1 MSDKKNFAQV
11 IKKGIGKTVLWA
23 AITFIVMLLL
33 LISALQIPF
42 IQTKAVKEL
51 TDFVSEKIQFP
62 IAIGYVNIQWFDMLL
77 LEDVIIKDPTGVEMI
92 SVEELLVDFEIS
104 SLLDKQNI
112 NIDAVTLTESD
123 VKIIKNSAVNGLN
136 INQFIKNLR
145 EWLASDK
152 PAKKAPLFT
161 IDEIYISNSNF
172 SINDPTRDSIHTG
185 FDYYHFNLVD
195 IDLKAENFLVVA
207 DTLEFDLK
215 SLTTKDPVTELSV
228 NEMSTF
234 YRLSKQEM
242 QFFGLNLKL
251 NESVIRDTVILK
263 YNNTEALS
271 SFTDSVSFEAN
282 LDATVIN
289 SKDLAL
295 FAPYL
300 SRFDESYQLSGKING
315 KVGSFSVKAMTLSFG
330 KNSNLIGNISFEG
343 LPDFQ
348 ETFIEGDLRN
358 SFVLASDIEQYVND
372 EIYDQAKKLGSVHL
386 SANFVGFPND
396 FVANGSFNTSI
407 GNVISDINLKIDDST
422 KSSFYSGSLSTQ
434 DFNLGILTGRP
445 DLVQRINMKGN
456 IEGSGFK
463 LETAEFN
470 LKATIS
476 KLGFKNYTYKNIVT
490 DARMATEFFEGKLSI
505 NDPNLKFSAE
515 GNIDLRKDI
524 NLINIQ
530 AKLDTAL
537 LAPLKLSEKQIAI
550 STSLDLNIKGLEIDS
565 LVGVASFNNT
575 YFNYEDRELS
585 IDSLKIIS
593 LKENS
598 GRVFGLDSDF
608 IKVHTTG
615 HFEFSEF
622 YYDIVR
628 LVKEYKLNFL
638 NNEKDIQE
646 YYAHKREKEYERYD
660 LDFNV
665 QLTDVNPVVNL
676 FLPDLFISPH
686 TEIEGS
692 FSGGYTSILSLAGFL
707 DTLTYKGVELY
718 DSQFEVNTSKVADS
732 ASVLAMAYFFSENQK
747 LQNLTN
753 TKKLLFEGA
762 WLNDHIDFRSNIVAE
777 EEENYMRLNGDLEF
791 LTNQTVISFD
801 KSDIFAIGK
810 QWDISQ
816 QNKILIRNKEISF
829 ENLKIFHGEQNITVN
844 GAISDSVDKKLTVEI
859 NNFDVSNLDP
869 VLSYNFDGEINGYL
883 EAQNLYKELLLES
896 EMAISDFKI
905 ENFLVGDL
913 SGSSKWNNV
922 QRQLDINYQINRLA
936 RKIMELKGF
945 IKPQSEEE
953 QLNIMATFDQA
964 NMNIAEPFIKE
975 VFSDIKGVASGKFQI
990 SGMLNYPILT
1000 GEGEVKDGGFKLN
1013 YLNTTYTFEGKLLFD
1028 ANEIGVRQLSLFDA
1042 HSNEAILNG
1051 GIFHDGFRNFVIDL
1065 RANMVNFQVMNTSRS
1080 DNDLYYG
1087 TAFVT
1092 GRLNILGGINNLHF
1106 DARAITNKGT
1116 ELFIPIES
1124 TTGIEQET
1132 FINFVNFNDSIY
1144 SSRFEN
1150 LTNQIDLKGI
1160 NLDFD
1165 IEITPDAYTE
1175 IIFDLQAGDIIRG
1188 RGNGKINLLIDTNG
1202 DFNMFGNYEFEEGG
1216 YNFTLYNIINK
1227 EFDIQSGSTINW
1239 YGDPYGGILD
1249 IKASYQQMASLAP
1262 LLNVS
1267 EDIELTAELK
1277 RRYPSEVILELDGPL
1292 LSPEIG
1298 FDIKITNYPENATTP
1313 GGGPSLGN
1321 AVNLFLSRI
1330 NLDRQERE
1338 RQVFSL
1344 IVLRQFSPENSFN
1357 TSGSFGSSVSELF
1370 SNQLSY
1376 WITQVDENLEIDV
1389 DLSGL
1394 DAEALNTFQLRLSY
1408 SFFDGRLRV
1417 TRDGS
1422 FTNVENE
1429 TNALSVLG
1437 EWTVEYFLTP
1447 DGRFRA
1453 KVYNRNN
1460 YNNWVNQGDQNN
1472 RQTSFSGG
1480 VSLLHVASFDN
1491 LKELFKDLQDEKEAV
1506 KQKKSGE
1513 NKKKE
1518 EEVIP
1523 PLNVTNPKEND
1534 TESSGNEDEG
1544 NLEGQIIK

>member
-1 MSDKKNFAQV
+1 
-11 IKKGIGKTVLWA
+11 
-23 AITFIVMLLL
+23 MLVF
-33 LISALQIPF
+33 ALQIPF
-42 IQTKAVKEL
+42 VQTKAVSKL
-51 TDFVSEKIQFP
+51 TTYVSEKIQFP
-62 IAIGYVNIQWFDMLL
+62 ISIGYVNIRWFDMLL
-77 LEDVIIKDPTGVEMI
+77 LEDVVIKDQTGAEMI
-92 SVEELLVDFEIS
+92 QVKELLVDFELA

-123 VKIIKNSAVNGLN
+123 VRLVKNSAVNGLN

-152 PAKKAPLFT
+152 PAKKAPVFT
-161 IDEIYISNSNF
+161 IDEISLVNSNF
-172 SINDPTRDSIHTG
+172 SIDDPTRDSIKTG
-185 FDYYHFNLVD
+185 FDYYHFSLVD
-195 IDLKAENFLVVA
+195 IELRAENFLVVA
-207 DTLEFDLK
+207 DTLQFDLR
-215 SLTTKDPVTELSV
+215 SLTTHDPVTELSV
-228 NEMSTF
+228 KNMSTF
-234 YRLSKQEM
+234 YRLSKNEM
-242 QFFGLNLKL
+242 QFMGLHLRA
-251 NESVIRDTVILK
+251 NESLIKDTVILK

-271 SFTDSVSFEAN
+271 YFTDSVGFEAN
-282 LDATVIN
+282 LDGAVIN

-295 FAPYL
+295 FAPYME
-300 SRFDESYQLSGKING
+300 RFNEAYQLRGKVQG
-315 KVGSFSVKAMTLSFG
+315 KVGNFSVKDMALSFG
-330 KNSNLIGNISFEG
+330 EKSRLIGNISFDG
-343 LPDFQ
+343 LPNFQ
-348 ETFIEGDLRN
+348 ETFIEGDLTN
-358 SFVLASDIEQYVND
+358 SSVSAADIQQYVNE
-372 EIYDQAKKLGSVHL
+372 EIYGQARKLGNINL

-396 FVANGSFNTSI
+396 FVANGKFDTDI
-407 GNVISDINLKIDDST
+407 GNIISDINLKIDDST
-422 KSSFYSGSLSTQ
+422 KRSFYSGSLSTQ
-434 DFNLGILTGRP
+434 NFNLGRLTGRP
-445 DLVQRINMKGN
+445 DLVQLINMNGN

-463 LETAEFN
+463 LETANFN
-470 LKATIS
+470 LRATIS
-476 KLGFKNYTYKNIVT
+476 RLGFKGYNYRNIVT
-490 DARMATEFFEGKLSI
+490 DARMAKEFFEGKFSI
-505 NDPNLKFSAE
+505 DDPNLKFNAE
-515 GNIDLRKDI
+515 GNIDLRKNV
-524 NLINIQ
+524 NLINVQ

-537 LAPLKLSEKQIAI
+537 LEPLKLSDREIAI
-550 STSLDLNIKGLEIDS
+550 SSSLDLNIKGLEIDS
-565 LVGVASFNNT
+565 LVGIAQFNNT
-575 YFNYEDRELS
+575 YVNYEGRELS
-585 IDSLKIIS
+585 VDSLKITS

-598 GRVFGLDSDF
+598 DRIFDLDSDF
-608 IKVHTTG
+608 IKLHTTG
-615 HFEFSEF
+615 RFQFSEF

-628 LVKEYKLNFL
+628 LVKEYRLNFL
-638 NNEKDIQE
+638 NNESALRE
-646 YYAHKREKEYERYD
+646 YYTYKREKQYERYE
-660 LDFNV
+660 LDFDI
-665 QLTDVNPVVNL
+665 QLTDINPVSSL
-676 FLPDLFISPH
+676 FLPDLYVSRGTDIA
-686 TEIEGS
+686 GS
-692 FSGGYTSILSLAGFL
+692 FSGGYTSIMSLAGGI
-707 DTLTYKGVELY
+707 DTLAYNGFELY
-718 DSQFEVNTSKVADS
+718 NSQFDINTSKIADS
-732 ASVLAMAYFFSENQK
+732 SNVLAMAYFYSEKQK
-747 LQNLTN
+747 LQNLTE
-753 TKKLLFEGA
+753 TKRLLFEGV
-762 WLNDHIDFRSNIVAE
+762 WLNDHINFRSNIVAD
-777 EEENYMRLNGDLEF
+777 EEENYMSLNGDLEF

-801 KSDIFAIGK
+801 RSDLFAIGK
-810 QWDISQ
+810 QWDIDP
-816 QNKILIRNKEISF
+816 QNKILIRNKEIAF

-883 EAQNLYKELLLES
+883 EAQNLYNELLLES

-905 ENFLVGDL
+905 ENFLVGDI

-922 QRQLDINYQINRLA
+922 QKQLDVNYQINRLA
-936 RKIMELKGF
+936 KKIMELDGYV
-945 IKPQSEEE
+945 KPQAEEE
-953 QLNIMATFDQA
+953 QLNILATFDQA
-964 NMNIAEPFIKE
+964 NMNIAEPFIRD
-975 VFSDIKGVASGKFQI
+975 VFSNIKGVASGKFQI
-990 SGMLNYPILT
+990 SGRLDYPILT
-1000 GEGEVKDGGFKLN
+1000 GEGEVTDGGFKLN
-1013 YLNTTYTFEGKLLFD
+1013 YLNTSYTFGGKLLFD
-1028 ANEIGVRQLSLFDA
+1028 ANEIGVRQLSLFDVN
-1042 HSNEAILNG
+1042 SNEAVLNG

-1065 RANMVNFQVMNTSRS
+1065 RANMVNFQVMNTSRN

-1092 GRLNILGGINNLHF
+1092 GRLNILGGINNLNF

-1124 TTGIEQET
+1124 TAGIQQET
-1132 FINFVNFNDSIY
+1132 FINFVDFSDSVY
-1144 SSRFEN
+1144 TSRFEN
-1150 LTNQIDLKGI
+1150 ITNQIDLKGI

-1202 DFNMFGNYEFEEGG
+1202 DFNMFGNYEFEDGG

-1227 EFDIQSGSTINW
+1227 EFDIHSGSTINW
-1239 YGDPYGGILD
+1239 YGDPYEGILD

-1267 EDIELTAELK
+1267 EEDDLTAELK
-1277 RRYPSEVILELDGPL
+1277 RRYPSEVILELDGAL

-1298 FDIKITNYPENATTP
+1298 FDINISNYPENASIP
-1313 GGGPSLGN
+1313 GGGVSLGN
-1321 AVNLFLSRI
+1321 AVDLFLSRI
-1330 NLDRQERE
+1330 SLDRQERE

-1422 FTNVENE
+1422 FTDVENE

-1437 EWTVEYFLTP
+1437 EWTVEYFLTS

-1491 LKELFKDLQDEKEAV
+1491 LKELFRKVQEERRPTERRE
-1506 KQKKSGE
+1506 SGDR
-1513 NKKKE
+1513 NKE
-1518 EEVIP
+1518 EQDPIP
-1523 PLNVTNPKEND
+1523 PLNVTNPREND
-1534 TESSGNEDEG
+1534 LESASDGDEG
-1544 NLEGQIIK
+1544 SPEGQILK